1 MIDTKTA
8 TRPREEVKLA
18 DHDKFAELIGIRIGD
33 YVVDEFVG
41 VGGQAVVFK
50 THSQTTG
57 GVFAL
62 KIFGVIDSVRRG
74 LEEGLN
80 EAKKQSQVD
89 HTAVVKVFTP
99 GIEDIDFQGEPRQV
113 LFLPMS
119 FSALGS
125 CESQPPFASRQLSEF
140 DFKAMLNLLD
150 GLSDIH
156 QEGLIHNDIKP
167 ANILKF
173 HERVDGEDR
182 INLRITDFGIAKVLK
197 AMGATAGDPS
207 GFTPSFMSPEQLDH
221 SYSEKGDIY
230 SMGATLFH
238 MVTGES
244 PIQSPDEPSNLFA
257 WQKAHQAYPRP
268 NAQQKNAFCPPRMA
282 LLIMR
287 MMSVDPAARPGIAEC
302 IGELKTIIENL
313 KGQLFEFRP
322 PPKMELSLTSTSF
335 PLHYD
340 SEFHGIFKP
349 EVHEA
354 CGLTLFVLR
363 LKMRHPVLE
372 QYKRLV
378 RCVARQFSDSF
389 SMYETWGSYD
399 INLFIWSGRGEID
412 TLSHTLSEQ
421 FPGSEPQL
429 AAIDHVHHF
438 HSTDNVLLDTPSPV
452 LALAVQERVSV
463 PGFAADTYLCGTYPD
478 EMPERSVRA
487 FTYVE
492 AAEDVNKFLFRKA
505 IVEHVREN
513 LLKMWRKRPSNFKRM
528 SILELADDSPSRLSS
543 TAVLVDFVAAEYRY
557 LSDVPTEIIG
567 SLGENAV
574 RTLTCLE
581 TRRVVVQSDRLLL

>member
-1 MIDTKTA
+1 MQD
-8 TRPREEVKLA
+8 
-18 DHDKFAELIGIRIGD
+18 DHPTVRRLPALTDRDKFAEIIGTRIGD
-33 YVVDEFVG
+33 YIIDDFVG
-41 VGGQAVVFK
+41 VGGQAVVFSA
-50 THSQTTG
+50 HSQPVG
-57 GVFAL
+57 GKYAL
-62 KIFGVIDSVRRG
+62 KIFGLLDSVRGG

-80 EAKKQSQVD
+80 EAKKQSLID
-89 HTAVVKVFTP
+89 HPAVVKVFPP
-99 GIEDIDFQGEPRQV
+99 GIDNIDFQNETLQV

-125 CESQPPFASRQLSEF
+125 CEGQPPFAGRQLSEF

-156 QEGLIHNDIKP
+156 QAGLIHNDIKP

-173 HERVDGEDR
+173 HERIDGDDR
-182 INLRITDFGIAKVLK
+182 INLRITDFGIAKVLT
-197 AMGATAGDPS
+197 AMGAGNADPS
-207 GFTPSFMSPEQLDH
+207 GFTLAFMSPEQLDH

-230 SMGATLFH
+230 SMGATLYH
-238 MVTGES
+238 MVTGVD
-244 PIQSPDEPSNLFA
+244 PISAPDQPSNLFA

-268 NAQQKNAFCPPRMA
+268 NAHKANAFCPPRLA

-287 MMSVDPAARPGIAEC
+287 MMSVDPLDRPSIVES
-302 IGELKTIIENL
+302 INELRTIIQNL
-313 KGQLFEFRP
+313 LGQLFEFK
-322 PPKMELSLTSTSF
+322 PPKKLESVLESQSF
-335 PLHYD
+335 PIAYHCG
-340 SEFHGIFKP
+340 FHGIFKP

-378 RCVARQFSDSF
+378 RCVTRQFSDSY

-399 INLFIWSGRGEID
+399 VNLFIWSDQGEID
-412 TLSHTLSEQ
+412 KLSHTLSEQ

-429 AAIDHVHHF
+429 AAVERIHHF
-438 HSTDNVLLDTPSPV
+438 HAADNTMLDSPSPV
-452 LALAVQERVSV
+452 LALAVQEGITI
-463 PGFAADTYLCGTYPD
+463 PGFSEATYLCGKYPA
-478 EMPERSVRA
+478 EMPDRSIRA

-492 AAEDVNKFLFRKA
+492 AAEDTNKFLFRKA
-505 IVEHVREN
+505 IAEHVRGK
-513 LLKMWRKRPSNFKRM
+513 LLSMWRARPRDFQRM
-528 SILELADDSPSRLSS
+528 SVLELSADSHSRLSA
-543 TAVLVDFVAAEYRY
+543 TAVIVDFVATEYKY
-557 LSDVPTEIIG
+557 LPDVPTTVIE

-581 TRRVVVQSDRLLL
+581 TRRIMIQSDRILL